1 MKTHT
6 LVCGIPTMVI
16 VCMCVYEKEEEKK
29 IMVREKAILTI
40 VEYKIETTQTI
51 RKERNDSR
59 QKNLLDF
66 SLLIL

>member
-29 IMVREKAILTI
+29 LWLGKKAILTI

-51 RKERNDSR
+51 RKKRNDSR
-59 QKNLLDF
+59 QKKIYLTFN
-66 SLLIL
+66 S

>member
-29 IMVREKAILTI
+29 LWLGKKAILTI

-59 QKNLLDF
+59 QKKIYLTFN
-66 SLLIL
+66 S